1 VSSGGLASDGG
12 GFHAPGPL
20 EFFLPDFTG
29 NHWDQSGYLPVLTKA
44 GALLVLGALIAY
56 VFLYVT
62 SRNPQVVPSKRQYLG
77 EQAYAFIR
85 NSVGRDVIGPDFL
98 RWVPLLVSLFF
109 FIIINN
115 LFGITPLLQFPTFS
129 RVNYAYG
136 LAAMVWI
143 IYIAV
148 GVIDKGPIG
157 YLKHVTVPS
166 GVPWYLIW
174 LVAPLEFLSNVIVRP
189 ITLSLRLFANMFAG
203 HLLIILFSTGGAYLL
218 LDATGNFVLK
228 PAGVIAF
235 GLGILIGFLEVIVAT
250 LQAYVFTLLTASYI
264 AGAQAADH

>member
-1 VSSGGLASDGG
+1 VS
-12 GFHAPGPL
+12 FEPPGPID
-20 EFFLPDFTG
+20 FFLPDFTG
-29 NHWDQSGYLPVLTKA
+29 TKWDEPGYLAVITKPA
-44 GALLVLGALIAY
+44 VLLVLGAILA
-56 VFLYVT
+56 FLFLWIT
-62 SRNPQVVPSKRQYLG
+62 SRRGQVVPGKRQYLG
-77 EQAYAFIR
+77 ETAYELVR
-85 NSVGRDVIGPDFL
+85 NSIGRDVIGADFM
-98 RWVPLLVSLFF
+98 RWVPMLVTLFY

-115 LFGITPLLQFPTFS
+115 LFGIVPFLQFPTFA

-143 IYIAV
+143 IFNAV
-148 GVIDKGPIG
+148 GIIDKGPLG

-189 ITLSLRLFANMFAG
+189 VTLSLRLFANMFAG

-218 LDATGNFVLK
+218 LHAANPVINK
-228 PAGVIAF
+228 PAGVLAF
-235 GLGILIGFLEVIVAT
+235 ALGVAIGFLELIVAT

-264 AGAQAADH
+264 AGAQSNEH

>member
-1 VSSGGLASDGG
+1 MSAGAATAA
-12 GFHAPGPL
+12 GFNAPGPID
-20 EFFLPDFTG
+20 FFLPDFTG
-29 NHWDQSGYLPVLTKA
+29 TFYGPGWMPVLTKPA
-44 GALLVLGALIAY
+44 VLLLIAGILTVGLLWLGARRGAL
-56 VFLYVT
+56 
-62 SRNPQVVPSKRQYLG
+62 VPSRGQYLG

-85 NSVGRDVIGPDFL
+85 DGAGRDVVGGPDFM

-109 FIIINN
+109 FLLLNN
-115 LFGITPLLQFPTFS
+115 LFGVVPFFQFPPFS
-129 RVNYAYG
+129 RVSYAYG

-143 IYIAV
+143 IFNGV
-148 GVIDKGPIG
+148 GIITKGPLG
-157 YLKHVTVPS
+157 YLKHASVPS

-218 LDATGNFVLK
+218 IHATGNVILK
-228 PAGVIAF
+228 PAGVLAYL
-235 GLGILIGFLEVIVAT
+235 LGIAIGFLEIIVAV

-264 AGAQAADH
+264 SGAMSSDH